1 MLVRYRQAMET
12 GMANFKHILVAT
24 DLSERS
30 ERAFERGA
38 RLVRER
44 AAIVEV
50 LHVVEGGLVAQV
62 QERRRALADEYLREW
77 FASLPEEE
85 RAGVRIGRC

>member
-1 MLVRYRQAMET
+1 MET
-12 GMANFKHILVAT
+12 GTANFQHILVAT

-30 ERAFERGA
+30 ERAFERGT

-44 AAIVEV
+44 AAIVEL

-62 QERRRALADEYLREW
+62 QSADERW
-77 FASLPEEE
+77 PMSICASGSQACP
-85 RAGVRIGRC
+85 RKSGPASA